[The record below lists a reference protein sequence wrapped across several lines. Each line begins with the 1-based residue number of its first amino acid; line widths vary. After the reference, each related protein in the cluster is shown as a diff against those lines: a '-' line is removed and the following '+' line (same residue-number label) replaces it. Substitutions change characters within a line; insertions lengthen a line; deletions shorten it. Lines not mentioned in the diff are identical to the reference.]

1 MSELSDLTIEEAAD
15 LISRRR
21 ISCLELTEAV
31 LARIEG
37 TEPVVLA
44 YTTVFAD
51 SARRAARQADREVG
65 RGRWRGTLHGIPL
78 AIKDIFYV
86 NGAPTEAGSRVLKGF
101 TPPYEA
107 TVVGALRQAGAV
119 LVGKTVTHE
128 FAWGANV
135 VPTRNPWRLD
145 CFPGGSSAGS
155 GVSVAVGSAFGALG
169 SDTGGSIRIPA
180 SMNGIV
186 GLKPT
191 FGRVSRYGVVP
202 LSSSLDHVGLLTR
215 AVGDCAV
222 MLQAIAGHDLEDSGS
237 ADVPVP
243 DYTAEIDAGVDGLV
257 IGIERDHSLYPGV
270 KDAVRAAAG
279 DVIDELRRR
288 GARVVDVK
296 LPELDL
302 GLPVGITILLA
313 ESSMYHRRWIRE
325 HVDDYEQG
333 TRILVELGEALP
345 ATHYLT
351 AQRVRALIKQ
361 RMKGVFRANALD
373 AMIAPTLPIT
383 TVPVAEMEEFDERGE
398 SPRTMMLHHS
408 FSANVTGQPALSI
421 PCGFDSDGL
430 PIGVQLLGRPFGEA
444 TIFRIARA
452 YEQAHDWHKRRPSV
466 FEAAAGP

>member
-1 MSELSDLTIEEAAD
+1 MNDLTNLTIAEVAD
-15 LISRRR
+15 LIARRAV
-21 ISCLELTEAV
+21 SCLELTEAII
-31 LARIEG
+31 AKIDE
-37 TEPVVLA
+37 TEPVVRA
-44 YTTVFAD
+44 YTAVFAD
-51 SARRAARQADREVG
+51 LARTAARQADREIG
-65 RGRWRGTLHGIPL
+65 RGRWRGPLHGIPL

-86 NGAPTEAGSRVLKGF
+86 SGAPTEAGSRVLKGF
-101 TPPYEA
+101 MAPYEA
-107 TVVGALRQAGAV
+107 TVVAALRRAGAV
-119 LVGKTVTHE
+119 IVGKTVTHE

-155 GVSVAVGSAFGALG
+155 GVSVAVGSTFGALG

-191 FGRVSRYGVVP
+191 FGLVSRYGVVP
-202 LSSSLDHVGLLTR
+202 LGSSLDHVGPLTR
-215 AVGDCAV
+215 TVGDCALV
-222 MLQAIAGHDLEDSGS
+222 LQAIAGRDPQDSGS
-237 ADVPVP
+237 ADIPVP
-243 DYTAEIDAGVDGLV
+243 DYMSEIDSGVDGLV

-270 KDAVRAAAG
+270 KDDVRAATTT
-279 DVIDELRRR
+279 VIDELSRQ

-302 GLPVGITILLA
+302 GLLVGITILLA

-325 HVDDYEQG
+325 RPDEYEQG
-333 TRILVELGEALP
+333 TRVLVELGEALP

-361 RMKGVFRANALD
+361 RMKQVFRAHGLD
-373 AMIAPTLPIT
+373 AMIAPTMPIT
-383 TVPVAEMEEFDERGE
+383 TVPIAEMERVDERGE
-398 SPRTMMLHHS
+398 SPRTLILHHS

-430 PIGVQLLGRPFGEA
+430 PIGLQLLGRPFGEA
-444 TIFRIARA
+444 TLFRIARA
-452 YEQAHDWHKRRPSV
+452 YESGHDWHKRRPTMK
-466 FEAAAGP
+466 EPAALS

>member
-1 MSELSDLTIEEAAD
+1 MSALSTLTIEEAAN
-15 LISRRR
+15 LISTRAV
-21 ISCLELTEAV
+21 SCVEFTEAV
-31 LARIEG
+31 LARIEE

-44 YTTVFAD
+44 YTRVFTEA
-51 SARRAARQADREVG
+51 ARESARQADREIG
-65 RGRWRGTLHGIPL
+65 RGRWRGPLHGIPL

-86 NGAPTEAGSRVLKGF
+86 NGAPTEAGSRVLEGF
-101 TPPYEA
+101 RPPYEA
-107 TVVGALRQAGAV
+107 TVVTALRQAGAII
-119 LVGKTVTHE
+119 VGKTVTHE

-202 LSSSLDHVGLLTR
+202 LGSSLDHVGPLTR
-215 AVGDCAV
+215 TVADCAL
-222 MLQAIAGHDLEDSGS
+222 MLQTIAGRDPQDSGS

-243 DYTAEIDAGVDGLV
+243 DYRAELDAGVGGMV

-270 KDAVRAAAG
+270 KDDVRTATAA
-279 DVIDELRRR
+279 VIDELSNQ
-288 GARVVDVK
+288 GAEIVDVK

-302 GLPVGITILLA
+302 GLLVGITILLA
-313 ESSMYHRRWIRE
+313 ESSMYHRRWVRE
-325 HVDDYEQG
+325 RPDEYQQG
-333 TRILVELGEALP
+333 TRILIQLGEALP

-361 RMKGVFRANALD
+361 RTKQAFRAHGLD
-373 AMIAPTLPIT
+373 AMIAPTMPIT
-383 TVPVAEMEEFDERGE
+383 TVPVAEMEHIDESGE
-398 SPRTMMLHHS
+398 SPRTRILHHS
-408 FSANVTGQPALSI
+408 FSANVTGQPALTI
-421 PCGFDSDGL
+421 PCGFDRDGL
-430 PIGVQLLGRPFGEA
+430 PIGVQLVGRPFGES
-444 TIFRIARA
+444 TLFRTARA
-452 YEQAHDWHKRRPSV
+452 YERGHDWHKRRPAMK
-466 FEAAAGP
+466 EAAALP